1 MTDLRVPFS
10 RPSHS
15 SADLDALARVLASG
29 RLEGDGRETHACH
42 ARLEAITGARR
53 ALLTTSGTA
62 ALEMACLLLDL
73 KPGDE
78 VVLPSFTFSSSANA
92 VALRGAVP
100 VFVDVRP
107 DTLNLDETRLEAAIG
122 ARTRAIMPVHYAGV
136 ACDMAAIGAVAADH
150 GLAVIEDA
158 AQAVCA
164 TYRNRPLGGIGTFGA
179 LSFHVSKNVSCGE
192 GGALLINDPAYAER
206 AEILWE
212 KGTNRARFL
221 RGEIDKY
228 TWEDVG
234 SSFLPSEILAALLAS
249 QLERADAI
257 TAARRALWDRYHAAL
272 AELEEEGRLR
282 RPQVPPECGHNAHI
296 YHVLLADEAERT
308 RVMTALKGLGIATQ
322 FHYVPLHASPA
333 GRRLGRT
340 AGPMAVVEDV
350 SARLLRLP
358 LFPDMT
364 EDQQALVIGQITR
377 LLGQAPRG
385 VP

>member
-1 MTDLRVPFS
+1 MVDFAVPFS
-10 RPSHS
+10 RPS
-15 SADLDALARVLASG
+15 LDESDVATAERVLRRG
-29 RLEGDGRETHACH
+29 QLEGGGHDTRACH
-42 ARLEAITGARR
+42 AWLEAMTGCRR

-78 VVLPSFTFSSSANA
+78 VILPSFTFSSSANA

-107 DTLNLDETRLEAAIG
+107 DTLNLDETRLVAAIT

-136 ACDMAAIGAVAADH
+136 ACEMTAIGAVAADH

-158 AQAVCA
+158 AQAICA
-164 TYRNRPLGGIGTFGA
+164 TYRGRPLGGIGTFGA

-192 GGALLINDPAYAER
+192 GGALLVNDPAHAGR
-206 AEILWE
+206 AEVLWE

-228 TWEDVG
+228 TWEDLG

-249 QLERADAI
+249 QLARAEAI
-257 TAARRALWDRYHAAL
+257 TTARRTLWDRYHAAL
-272 AELEEEGRLR
+272 AGLEAEGRLR
-282 RPQVPPECGHNAHI
+282 RPQVPADCGHNAHI
-296 YHVLLADEAERT
+296 YHVLLADEAERA
-308 RVMTALKGLGIATQ
+308 RVMGALRVDGIHTQ
-322 FHYVPLHASPA
+322 FHYVPLHSAPA
-333 GRRLGRT
+333 GRRFGRV

-350 SARLLRLP
+350 AGRLLRLP

-364 EDQQALVIGQITR
+364 KAQQALVVSR
-377 LLGQAPRG
+377 LADVLRRPT
-385 VP
+385 